1 MSANKTKTKTLI
13 ESYIL
18 SSFSLKDV
26 DPQEPLDLYRHN
38 LQSATRAFRY
48 IITILIKYPEKEK
61 HLKLF
66 LLST

>member
-13 ESYIL
+13 ESVL

-26 DPQEPLDLYRHN
+26 EPQEPLDLYRHN